1 MALNGVIF
9 DFHQTLATAGSLET
23 WVRDAVAVSGD
34 GDDQHSEIL
43 PVLRTV
49 WERAGQ
55 RYPNSEW
62 DLDPDLHRK
71 AFTDVLTSQ
80 AACSPRLA
88 AALYDMMPG
97 QWVPVPGAIDLLQ
110 ALQAGG
116 RRVGLVSNIGLD
128 IRPRLA
134 QMGLLTYLD
143 TVVLSYQEGLVKPDP
158 RIFTLA
164 ADRLGLPAEECVFVG
179 DHPHADGG
187 AVHAGMTS
195 ILVPARDHV
204 PQLHLA
210 TALLTQSA
218 R

>member
-1 MALNGVIF
+1 MLHGVVF
-9 DFHQTLATAGSLET
+9 DFHQTLATAGSLKA
-23 WVRDAVAVSGD
+23 WVQDAVAVSGD
-34 GDDQHSEIL
+34 GDDQVSEIL
-43 PVLRTV
+43 PVLRTI

-110 ALQAGG
+110 SLQAGG

-187 AVHAGMTS
+187 AVRAGMTS
-195 ILVPARDHV
+195 ILVPTRDHV
-204 PQLHLA
+204 PQLHMA
-210 TALLTQSA
+210 TALLTQTA